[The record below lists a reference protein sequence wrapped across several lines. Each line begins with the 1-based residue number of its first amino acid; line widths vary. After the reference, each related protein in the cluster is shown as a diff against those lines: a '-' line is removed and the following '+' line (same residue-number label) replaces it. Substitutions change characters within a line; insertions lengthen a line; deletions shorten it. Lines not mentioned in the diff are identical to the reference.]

1 MNLLEG
7 WSVLFLGFDSCCWVS
22 FKFSNVS
29 DPDFFPDPDRTFFS
43 ESGSAKNP
51 DRPKIRIQIYKKRLK
66 NVSTSRKIVYFIFG
80 TLNTVLFGQVPPK
93 PSQNH
98 HLNDIS
104 LLMDGSVSGF
114 LKSGSGSAK
123 KPGSIRI

>member
-1 MNLLEG
+1 MFYNFI
-7 WSVLFLGFDSCCWVS
+7 W
-22 FKFSNVS
+22 S
-29 DPDFFPDPDRTFFS
+29 DPDPDPDPQHWLL
-43 ESGSAKNP
+43 A
-51 DRPKIRIQIYKKRLK
+51 
-66 NVSTSRKIVYFIFG
+66 YFIFG

-114 LKSGSGSAK
+114 LKSGSAK
-123 KPGSIRI
+123 KPGSIQIRNTEIFVVWLSFESFLYYYYLYGTFVLGEAAGVSALLP